1 MATKNDITGDS
12 LTSKASTKAYDD
24 GWDRIFGKKNDADL
38 GLEGDTR
45 MTSKERHEE
54 EFNTKAV
61 HPAEVR
67 YPHLR
72 DKNFKYK
79 QQDMTELNADGN
91 EDRGRYGEDL
101 ENN

>member
-24 GWDRIFGKKNDADL
+24 GWDRIFGKKDDADL

-45 MTSKERHEE
+45 E
-54 EFNTKAV
+54 AV
-61 HPAEVR
+61 HPAETR
-67 YPHLR
+67 YPFLK
-72 DKNFKYK
+72 DKDFKFK

-91 EDRGRYGEDL
+91 EDRGRNGEDL
-101 ENN
+101 KNN